1 MKNAS
6 KLAHRL
12 TRRAIDDGLADLPYE
27 ELREIVDI
35 YTGSELDCVGLDI
48 MTDMVFSLMAK
59 AVQPTPRMVYVEPA
73 GVWQTVTD

>member
-12 TRRAIDDGLADLPYE
+12 TRRAIDEGLADATWE
-27 ELREIVDI
+27 ELRDRVDS
-35 YTGSELDCVGLDI
+35 YTASDLDCVGLDI

-59 AVQPTPRMVYVEPA
+59 AVKPTSRMGYGEPA